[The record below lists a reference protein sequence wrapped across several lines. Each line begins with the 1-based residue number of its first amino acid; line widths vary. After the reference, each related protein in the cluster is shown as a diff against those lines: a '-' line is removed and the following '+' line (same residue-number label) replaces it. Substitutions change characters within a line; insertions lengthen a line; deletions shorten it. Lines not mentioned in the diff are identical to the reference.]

1 MKIVVIDMT
10 TDIARA
16 IHSMELALATAKRT
30 EGRAK
35 LLLDV
40 ARASPEMLEKA
51 RGIYTRATKR
61 AKILQAGL
69 NRLVV
74 GEREAQ

>member
-10 TDIARA
+10 ADIARD
-16 IHSMELALATAKRT
+16 IHSMELALATSKRT

-40 ARASPEMLEKA
+40 ARASPEMLEIA
-51 RGIYTRATKR
+51 RGIYMRAMKR

>member
-10 TDIARA
+10 ADIARS
-16 IHSMELALATAKRT
+16 IHSMEVALATAKRT

-40 ARASPEMLEKA
+40 ARASPELLEKA
-51 RGIYTRATKR
+51 QGIYLRATRR